1 MYITRKGRSLCAGIG
16 EGEMEERNM
25 QKEQKIGQKFT
36 VKWKNEYDRKYV
48 LRDKR
53 LNEINLIEKK
63 QFDLVV

>member
-1 MYITRKGRSLCAGIG
+1 MHGNRRRRDGKKKYA
-16 EGEMEERNM
+16 EGT
-25 QKEQKIGQKFT
+25 KKIGQKFT

-48 LRDKR
+48 LKDKR